1 MKRPFRPLLLVSLLA
16 GVLIFGPLPVAAQ
29 RASLLDRVEAL
40 ERRAGD
46 DTGAAR
52 ANLELLDQII
62 QLRAEL
68 GALRGEIEILQQ
80 QGAQL
85 RATLRSQHLDLDER
99 IQALERAAIPAPP
112 EDTQTVQ
119 ETPPSAPEDTL
130 DAANAAADEAT
141 DEPSPDAAD
150 LATSAEPLDER
161 VAYENAFDALKAGH
175 YRQSAQLFQEFL
187 QHFPDGEYAANAGYW
202 LGESYYVMEDY
213 ANAQLLFETVIE
225 HWPEHDKASAA
236 LLKVGLSQYG
246 QKHYDAAEKTL
257 REVGQR
263 HPGTDAA
270 RTAADR
276 LRAIELSRLN

>member
-1 MKRPFRPLLLVSLLA
+1 MKRPFRPPLLACLLA
-16 GVLIFGPLPVAAQ
+16 GMLILGPLPVAAQ

-40 ERRAGD
+40 ERHAGD
-46 DTGAAR
+46 TS
-52 ANLELLDQII
+52 ANLELLEQTI

-80 QGAQL
+80 QSAQL

-99 IQALERAAIPAPP
+99 IQALERAATPA
-112 EDTQTVQ
+112 
-119 ETPPSAPEDTL
+119 APEDAQTAEEPASSSA
-130 DAANAAADEAT
+130 DDTHAATDEAT
-141 DEPSPDAAD
+141 DTSSPDAAD
-150 LATSAEPLDER
+150 LATSAEPADER
-161 VAYENAFDALKAGH
+161 AAYENAFDALKAGH
-175 YRQSAQLFQEFL
+175 YQQSARLFREFL
-187 QHFPDGEYAANAGYW
+187 QHFPNGEHAANAGYW

-225 HWPEHDKASAA
+225 HWPENDKVPAA

-257 REVGQR
+257 REVEQR

-270 RTAADR
+270 RTAAAR